1 MTAPPASE
9 AASAIQGIPYLRAL
23 PPGERAALVRFCAFR
38 DLVDGE
44 LLFAEGDAPPGIF
57 LIVSGR
63 IKLVRSSADGRE
75 QVLHEEGAGATLAE
89 VPVFD
94 GGGCVGSAV
103 AVGGARVFMVPSGA
117 LFTTLERNPGSARQV
132 IAVMASRVRKFA
144 ALVEDLSLR
153 AVSARVAGY
162 LLRESARTGDAA
174 WQLPVTRAQL
184 AAHVGTVREQ
194 VSRVLSRLSKAGIVE
209 IHGRRIRI
217 VDPRRLRAIADERP

>member
-1 MTAPPASE
+1 MSGPPASE
-9 AASAIQGIPYLRAL
+9 AASAIEGIPYLRTL

-38 DLVDGE
+38 ALGDGE
-44 LLFAEGDAPPGIF
+44 LLFAEGDTPPGIF

-63 IKLVRSSADGRE
+63 IKLVRSSPDGRE

-103 AVGGARVFMVPSGA
+103 TVGGARVFMVPSGA
-117 LFTTLERNPGSARQV
+117 LFAT
-132 IAVMASRVRKFA
+132 
-144 ALVEDLSLR
+144 LVEDLSLR
-153 AVSARVAGY
+153 AVTARVAGY
-162 LLRESARTGDAA
+162 LLRESARSGDAA

-209 IHGRRIRI
+209 IHGRQIRI